1 MTKYFTSDTHFTH
14 PFVAALRGYAKT
26 GFTSDA
32 VLHSCGLVNA
42 YQLGWMDGA
51 GRCADEAALKRVR
64 RALKRYPWLT
74 KEQRRDIALTAVG
87 AAYGMAWEEDDDE

>member
-1 MTKYFTSDTHFTH
+1 MTNPLDESAD
-14 PFVAALRGYAKT
+14 AAARWVETTPDATLRA
-26 GFTSDA
+26 
-32 VLHSCGLVNA
+32 CGLVNA

-87 AAYGMAWEEDDDE
+87 VAYGMAWEDDDDE

>member
-1 MTKYFTSDTHFTH
+1 MTNPLDESAD
-14 PFVAALRGYAKT
+14 AAARWVETTPDATLRA
-26 GFTSDA
+26 
-32 VLHSCGLVNA
+32 CGLVNA

-74 KEQRRDIALTAVG
+74 KKQRRDIALTAVS
-87 AAYGMAWEEDDDE
+87 AAYGMEWEDDE